1 MGSGN
6 KILVGMFLYLPM
18 HIRLKLA
25 VNLPI
30 VKVVELP
37 MNFSEQIIR
46 SRGVVAECCAQL
58 ASPYPAITLFFSVS
72 DRKERANVVH
82 VSGETFD
89 AVWNQGI
96 VKLRR
101 LLDKHKLKEG
111 WLRIDW
117 VTHVEAMNWD
127 ELNNRLQ
134 DTKRN
139 YFRYGLAFDN
149 TLKQAFLEQE
159 LNANAMLYRGG
170 DIANAQLN
178 EKNFA
183 NYATSRY
190 GKKAAFDFSPQAPVY
205 ALSTEGVFC
214 DTSGVCHLLAGPG
227 PNAGRRELPSL
238 DMNQVSCLI
247 ETSSLYLAGQVKKT
261 GEFFY
266 GWHPCFDRKI
276 RTYNTLRHV
285 SSTYAMIE
293 AWEVTGDKTLKA
305 AIDRSVSY
313 FTRTLIKTYT
323 LSDNQTVAY
332 LTDTGDEIKL
342 GGSAVCL
349 LALVKYCEATGT
361 RDYLPLLEQLALGIV
376 HMQDAASGRFDHVLN
391 ARDLSV
397 KESFRIIYY
406 DGEAAFGLM
415 RLYGLTQDSR
425 WLTAV
430 EKAFDYF
437 IANKHWKAHDHW
449 LSYCVNELTRYKPEA
464 KYFRFG
470 IQNVSGYLDFV
481 LERITTYP
489 TLLELMMAAEQ
500 MLSRLKDMPGMQHL
514 LQNLDGDKF
523 YRALDYRAHYLLNG
537 YFWPEMAMYFR
548 NPARI
553 DGSFFIR
560 HHAFRVRIDD
570 VEHYLSGFVAYR
582 KFLQKEDRVFDAV
595 RTSVFADGKPP
606 EFNVNNESLGNKN
619 LNFKEGPNW
628 TADSLLKATQ
638 GQWLRA
644 PLSNSWRATGLC
656 IWAPTMQA
664 GQMVVLRPQN
674 GKSYLSVAALNQ
686 LPFFP
691 QAVIT
696 SETVNP
702 IADKNIP
709 VLHVA
714 DVGQAI
720 LNMGKFAR
728 TQMPGKIIGVT
739 GSAGKTTTVA
749 MLSHVLRPW
758 GEAGQTGH
766 NANLPQGIAWNLASI
781 PWGAP
786 HTVIE
791 MAIGQMHRNSELVQ
805 PDIAV
810 VTNIE
815 AAHLEYHNSLPE
827 IAKKKSR
834 IFLGM
839 SAGGSVILNR
849 EMNEWA
855 SVYEAARAQNL
866 RIIHYG
872 RQTDCDVCLL
882 NYDPDKRRVYAKV
895 YDQEIHY
902 DIGAPGHHM
911 AMNSL
916 ACIASILALDLPL
929 KPALA
934 QFELFAPVSGRG
946 VVHNLHIA
954 DKKVRVLD
962 ESYNANPASMQAAI
976 HLAGEI
982 QSSKANGR
990 KVFVLGD
997 MLELGLG
1004 SAKFHEDLLLPIVTV
1019 EPDLVILCGND
1030 MEALFLILRKRIDT
1044 IWCENSDS
1052 LNALVL
1058 NNIRDGDL
1066 ILVKS
1071 SAGTGLTKTVKY
1083 LKECAEEKSL

>member
-1 MGSGN
+1 MS
-6 KILVGMFLYLPM
+6 
-18 HIRLKLA
+18 
-25 VNLPI
+25 
-30 VKVVELP
+30 
-37 MNFSEQIIR
+37 FSEQIIR
-46 SRGVVAECCAQL
+46 SRGVVAEHCVQL
-58 ASPYPAITLFFSVS
+58 VKLYPAVTLFFSVS
-72 DRKERANVVH
+72 DQKERAKVVH
-82 VSGETFD
+82 ASGDTLD
-89 AVWNQGI
+89 AVWDQGI

-101 LLDKHKLKEG
+101 LLDRYKLKEG
-111 WLRIDW
+111 WLRVDW
-117 VTHVEAMNWD
+117 VTHVEALNWN
-127 ELNNRLQ
+127 ELNKRLQ

-139 YFRYGLAFDN
+139 YFRHGLAFDS
-149 TLKQAFLEQE
+149 TLKHAFLEQE
-159 LNANAMLYRGG
+159 LNANAMLYVGG
-170 DIANAQLN
+170 DVANAQLN
-178 EKNFA
+178 EKNFST
-183 NYATSRY
+183 YATSRY
-190 GKKAAFDFSPQAPVY
+190 GKKAVFDFSPEAQVY
-205 ALSTEGVFC
+205 VFSTQGVFC
-214 DTSGVCHLLAGPG
+214 DISGDCHLLADSGL
-227 PNAGRRELPSL
+227 NAGRRELPSL
-238 DMNQVSCLI
+238 DVNQVGCLI
-247 ETSSLYLAGQVKKT
+247 ESGSRYLAGQVKKN

-276 RTYNTLRHV
+276 STYNTLRHV

-305 AIDRSVSY
+305 AIDRSISY
-313 FTRTLIKTYT
+313 FTQTLIKTYI
-323 LSDNQTVAY
+323 LPDNQTVAY

-342 GGSAVCL
+342 GGNAVCL
-349 LALVKYCEATGT
+349 LALVKYCEATDT
-361 RDYLPLLEQLALGIV
+361 RDYMPLLEQLALGIV
-376 HMQDAASGRFDHVLN
+376 HVQDAATGRFDHVLN
-391 ARDLSV
+391 ATDLSI
-397 KESFRIIYY
+397 KETFRIIYY

-415 RLYGLTQDSR
+415 CLYGLTQDSR

-430 EKAFDYF
+430 EKAFEYF
-437 IANKHWKAHDHW
+437 IANSHWKAHDHW
-449 LSYCVNELTRYKPEA
+449 LSYCVNELTRYKPEE

-481 LERITTYP
+481 LQRITTYP

-500 MLSRLKDMPGMQHL
+500 MLSRLKDMPDMQPIL
-514 LQNLDGDKF
+514 ENLDTDKF

-537 YFWPEMAMYFR
+537 YFWPEMAMYFK

-553 DGSFFIR
+553 AGSFFIR

-582 KFLQKEDRVFDAV
+582 KYLQNESRVSDGV
-595 RTSVFADGKPP
+595 KTSVFTDEKPS
-606 EFNVNNESLGNKN
+606 EIRVDHESAGNKN
-619 LNFKEGPNW
+619 LTIKEGPNW

-644 PLSNSWRATGLC
+644 PLSDSWRATGLC
-656 IWAPTMQA
+656 IWAPTMQP
-664 GQMVVLRPQN
+664 GQMVILRPHDS
-674 GKSYLSVAALNQ
+674 KSYLSIAALNR

-709 VLHVA
+709 VLHTA

-720 LNMGKFAR
+720 LNIGKFAR
-728 TQMPGKIIGVT
+728 AQMPGKLIGVT

-758 GEAGQTGH
+758 GEVGQTAH

-781 PWGAP
+781 PWSAP

-791 MAIGQMHRNSELVQ
+791 MAIGQMHRNSELVK

-810 VTNIE
+810 ITNIE
-815 AAHLEYHNSLPE
+815 AAHLQYHHSLPE

-839 SAGGSVILNR
+839 SEGGCAILSR

-855 SVYEAARAQNL
+855 SVYEAARARNL

-872 RQTDCDVCLL
+872 RQADCDVRLL
-882 NYDPDKRRVYAKV
+882 NYDPDKRTVYAKV
-895 YDQEIHY
+895 YDEEIHY
-902 DIGAPGHHM
+902 EIGAPGIHM

-916 ACIASILALDLPL
+916 ACIAGILALNLPI

-946 VVHNLHIA
+946 VVHDLHIA
-954 DKKVRVLD
+954 DKTLRVLD

-982 QSSKANGR
+982 QPPKPNGR

-1004 SAKFHEDLLLPIVTV
+1004 SGKLHEDLLLPIVSV
-1019 EPDLVILCGND
+1019 EPDLVILCGNE
-1030 MEALFLILRKRIDT
+1030 MQSLFLVLRKRIET
-1044 IWCENSDS
+1044 LWCENSDG
-1052 LNALVL
+1052 LNAMVL
-1058 NNIRDGDL
+1058 MHIKDGDL
-1066 ILVKS
+1066 ILIKS
-1071 SAGTGLTKTVKY
+1071 SGGTGLSKTVKY
-1083 LKECAEEKSL
+1083 LKERSEEKGLCL

>member
-1 MGSGN
+1 VS
-6 KILVGMFLYLPM
+6 
-18 HIRLKLA
+18 
-25 VNLPI
+25 
-30 VKVVELP
+30 
-37 MNFSEQIIR
+37 FSEQIIR
-46 SRGVVAECCAQL
+46 SRSIVERHCVQL
-58 ASPYPAITLFFSVS
+58 VNPYPAITLFFSVS
-72 DRKERANVVH
+72 DRKERAHVVH
-82 VSGETFD
+82 VSGESFD

-111 WLRIDW
+111 WLRVDW
-117 VTHVEAMNWD
+117 VTHVDALNWD
-127 ELNNRLQ
+127 ELNKRLQ
-134 DTKRN
+134 GTKRN
-139 YFRYGLAFDN
+139 YFRFGLAFDV
-149 TLKQAFLEQE
+149 TLKQVFLEQE
-159 LNANAMLYRGG
+159 LNANAMLYLGG

-178 EKNFA
+178 EKNFS
-183 NYATSRY
+183 NYAVSRY
-190 GKKAAFDFSPQAPVY
+190 GKKAEFDFSPQALVY
-205 ALSTEGVFC
+205 ALSTQGVFC
-214 DTSGVCHLLAGPG
+214 DISGDCHLLACSDLD
-227 PNAGRRELPSL
+227 AGRRELPSL
-238 DMNQVSCLI
+238 DVSQVSCLI
-247 ETSSLYLAGQVKKT
+247 DTSSHYLAGQVKKN
-261 GEFFY
+261 GQFFY
-266 GWHPCFDRKI
+266 GWHPCFDRI
-276 RTYNTLRHV
+276 IPTYNTLRHV

-293 AWEVTGDKTLKA
+293 AWEVTGDKALKA

-323 LSDNQTVAY
+323 LPDNQTLAY

-342 GGSAVCL
+342 GGNAVCL

-361 RDYLPLLEQLALGIV
+361 RDYVPLLEQLALGIV
-376 HMQDAASGRFDHVLN
+376 SMQDAVSGRFDHVLN
-391 ARDLSV
+391 ASDLSV

-430 EKAFDYF
+430 ENAFDYF

-449 LSYCVNELTRYKPEA
+449 LSYCVNELTRYKPEQ

-489 TLLELMMAAEQ
+489 TLLELMMASEQ
-500 MLSRLKDMPGMQHL
+500 MLSRLNDMPDMQFL
-514 LQNLDGDKF
+514 LQDLDSDQF

-537 YFWPEMAMYFR
+537 YFWPEIAMYFK
-548 NPARI
+548 NPERI
-553 DGSFFIR
+553 AGSFFIR

-582 KFLQKEDRVFDAV
+582 KYLQKQGRVFDTVKTPILTDDKA
-595 RTSVFADGKPP
+595 F
-606 EFNVNNESLGNKN
+606 ELNVNNERPENTK
-619 LNFKEGPNW
+619 LNFREGPNW
-628 TADSLLKATQ
+628 TSDSLLKATQ
-638 GQWLRA
+638 GHWLKA
-644 PLSNSWRATGLC
+644 PLSDSWRATGLC

-674 GKSYLSVAALNQ
+674 GKSYLSVAALNR

-696 SETVNP
+696 SETENP
-702 IADKNIP
+702 IADKSIP

-714 DVGQAI
+714 DAGRAI

-749 MLSHVLRPW
+749 MLSHILRPW
-758 GEAGQTGH
+758 GEVGQTGH

-781 PWGAP
+781 PWSAP
-786 HTVIE
+786 HAVIE
-791 MAIGQMHRNSELVQ
+791 MAIGQMQKNSELVQ

-810 VTNIE
+810 ITNIE
-815 AAHLEYHNSLPE
+815 AAHLEYHKSLPE
-827 IAKKKSR
+827 IANKKSR

-839 SAGGSVILNR
+839 SEGGCAILNR

-855 SVYEAARAQNL
+855 IVYEAARARNL
-866 RIIHYG
+866 RIISYG
-872 RQTDCDVCLL
+872 RQADSDVCLL

-902 DIGAPGHHM
+902 EIGAPGHHM
-911 AMNSL
+911 VMNSL
-916 ACIASILALDLPL
+916 ACIASILALNLPL

-946 VVHNLHIA
+946 VVHDLRIA
-954 DKKVRVLD
+954 DKTVSVLD

-982 QSSKANGR
+982 QPPKANGR
-990 KVFVLGD
+990 KIFVLGD
-997 MLELGLG
+997 MLELGVDSGKL
-1004 SAKFHEDLLLPIVTV
+1004 HEQLLLPIVAV
-1019 EPDLVILCGND
+1019 EPALVILCGNE
-1030 MEALFLILRKRIDT
+1030 MKSLFLILKKRIDT
-1044 IWCENSDS
+1044 LWCENSGS
-1052 LNALVL
+1052 LNAMVL

-1071 SAGTGLTKTVKY
+1071 SAGTGLTKTVSY
-1083 LKECAEEKSL
+1083 LKACAEQKS